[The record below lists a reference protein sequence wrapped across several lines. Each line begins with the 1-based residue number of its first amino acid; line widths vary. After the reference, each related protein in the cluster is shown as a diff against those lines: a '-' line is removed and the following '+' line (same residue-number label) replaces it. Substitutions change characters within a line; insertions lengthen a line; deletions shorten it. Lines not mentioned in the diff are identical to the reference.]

1 PNYKPLYAQAR
12 RVVGNA
18 QSPYAAVLALES
30 WLRGTGGF
38 TYTQHPPLARAEP
51 LLDFVVRTKRGYCQ
65 HFAGAMAL
73 MLRYL
78 GVPARVAEGFVSG
91 TYDRSTGTWTVTDHD
106 AHAWVEVWFDGY
118 GWLPFDPTPGR
129 GFLSAPYSVSS
140 PQFRVPAAA
149 RIVGG
154 VAASL
159 LNTAGIHQ

>member
-51 LLDFVVRTKRGYCQ
+51 LLDFVVRTKSGYCQ
-65 HFAGAMAL
+65 HFAGAMTL

-78 GVPARVAEGFVSG
+78 GIPARVAAGFSSG
-91 TYDRSTGTWTVTDHD
+91 HYDKGEWVVTDHD
-106 AHAWVEVWFDGY
+106 AHMWVEVWFR
-118 GWLPFDPTPGR
+118 GWGWVPFDPTPGR
-129 GFLSAPYSVSS
+129 GGLSGGYSASS
-140 PQFRVPAAA
+140 KAFDAA
-149 RIVGG
+149 
-154 VAASL
+154 
-159 LNTAGIHQ
+159 